1 MYIRL
6 LFVEIRAE
14 MAEAFNDNGRPKGRE
29 EVEEA
34 MDGKEEVKKNRTAS
48 TCMGGGADFSPY
60 SGPIDPAISRAPFCH
75 PRLSPSSF

>member
-1 MYIRL
+1 
-6 LFVEIRAE
+6 

-48 TCMGGGADFSPY
+48 TCMGGG
-60 SGPIDPAISRAPFCH
+60 PIFPPIAYHARHSVIQDYHHPAFRFINNTRSQ
-75 PRLSPSSF
+75 